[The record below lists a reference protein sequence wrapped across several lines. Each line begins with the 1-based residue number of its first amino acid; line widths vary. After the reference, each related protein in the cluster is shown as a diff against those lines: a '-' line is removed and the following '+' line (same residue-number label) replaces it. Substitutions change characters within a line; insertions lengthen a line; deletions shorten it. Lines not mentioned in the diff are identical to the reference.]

1 MDKIIYRMPEADFGL
16 IGEIAKGNEKANI
29 LFAAADLE
37 IFDSLTHPKTAD
49 QVSEEIKTDPYLTEK
64 FLNALVALNLI
75 HKIDNRYSNTKLAE
89 TFLVRK
95 SPFYQ
100 GTLFEM
106 KKRGLT
112 DWQRIS
118 DALKNGGIKIKAGT
132 ENKSIIDRT
141 FIVGH
146 AEIAITGAMQRAVDA
161 VSSLPEFKGA
171 KKLLDL
177 GGGHGLYSI
186 AFHQLKPDLEVVL
199 FDLPHVT
206 EIAKEY
212 LEQHGTQGKINIIAA
227 DFTKDDIGNGYDVI
241 FVSDVTITGILK
253 KVYDALNEN
262 GVLIYRRWTINDDRT
277 SPLTSVLF
285 DFMLAMRRSEHRV
298 YTLGEYIR
306 LLEATG
312 FSITRILD
320 LSSPQDPTKIIVAKK
335 FEK

>member
-1 MDKIIYRMPEADFGL
+1 MDKIIYRMPEVDFGF
-16 IGEIAKGNEKANI
+16 IDEIAKGNEKANI
-29 LFAAADLE
+29 LFTAVDYG
-37 IFDSLTHPKTAD
+37 IFDLLTQPKTAD

-64 FLNALVALNLI
+64 FLNTLVALNLL
-75 HKIDNRYSNTKLAE
+75 HKIENRYLNTKLAE
-89 TFLVRK
+89 TFLVKK

-106 KKRGLT
+106 KRRGLT

-118 DALKNGGIKIKAGT
+118 ETLKNGGIQTGT
-132 ENKSIIDRT
+132 GNKSVIGRT
-141 FIVGH
+141 FIIGH
-146 AEIAITGAMQRAVDA
+146 AEIAITGALQRAVDII
-161 VSSLPEFKGA
+161 STLPEFENA
-171 KKLLDL
+171 KKILDL

-186 AFHQLKPDLEVVL
+186 AFHQLKSDLEVVL

-212 LEQHGTQGKINIIAA
+212 LEQYGMSNKIKFIAG
-227 DFTKDDIGNGYDVI
+227 DFTEDDIGNGYDIV
-241 FVSDVTITGILK
+241 FVSDVTISGILK

-285 DFMLAMRRSEHRV
+285 DFMLAMMRSEHRV
-298 YTLGEYIR
+298 YTLGEYIH
-306 LLEATG
+306 LLNAAG

-320 LSSPQDPTKIIVAKK
+320 ISSPQDPTKIIIAKK
-335 FEK
+335 SKK

>member
-1 MDKIIYRMPEADFGL
+1 MDRIIDRIPEADFGL
-16 IGEIAKGNEKANI
+16 IDEIAKGNEKANV
-29 LFAAADLE
+29 LFAAVDYG
-37 IFDSLTHPKTAD
+37 IFDLLSKPKTAD
-49 QVSEEIKTDPYLTEK
+49 QVSEEIKTDSRLTEK
-64 FLNALVALNLI
+64 FLNALVALNFI
-75 HKIDNRYSNTKLAE
+75 HKIENQYSNTKLAE

-118 DALKNGGIKIKAGT
+118 DALKNGGIKTGT

-146 AEIAITGAMQRAVDA
+146 AEMAITGVMQRAVDVISA
-161 VSSLPEFKGA
+161 LPEFKRA

-186 AFHQLKPDLEVVL
+186 ALHQLKPELEVVL

-212 LEQHGTQGKINIIAA
+212 LEQYGMSNKIKFIAG
-227 DFTKDDIGNGYDVI
+227 DFTEDDIGNGYDIV
-241 FVSDVTITGILK
+241 FASDVTISGILK

-285 DFMLAMRRSEHRV
+285 DFMLTMTRSEHRV
-298 YTLGEYIR
+298 YTLGEYIH
-306 LLEATG
+306 LLEAAG

-320 LSSPQDPTKIIVAKK
+320 ISSPQDPTKIIVAKK
-335 FEK
+335 SKK

>member
-1 MDKIIYRMPEADFGL
+1 MDRIIDRIPEADFGL
-16 IGEIAKGNEKANI
+16 IDEIAKGNEKANV
-29 LFAAADLE
+29 LFAAVDYG
-37 IFDSLTHPKTAD
+37 IFDLLSKPKTAD
-49 QVSEEIKTDPYLTEK
+49 QVSEEIKTDSRLTEK
-64 FLNALVALNLI
+64 FLNALVALNFI
-75 HKIDNRYSNTKLAE
+75 HKIENQYSNTKLAE

-118 DALKNGGIKIKAGT
+118 DALKNGGIKTGT

-146 AEIAITGAMQRAVDA
+146 AEMAITGVMQRAVDVISA
-161 VSSLPEFKGA
+161 LPEFKRA

-186 AFHQLKPDLEVVL
+186 ALHQLKPELEVVL

-212 LEQHGTQGKINIIAA
+212 LEQYGMSNKIKFIAG
-227 DFTKDDIGNGYDVI
+227 DFTEDDIGNGYDIV
-241 FVSDVTITGILK
+241 FASDVTISGILK

-285 DFMLAMRRSEHRV
+285 DFMLTMTRSEHRV
-298 YTLGEYIR
+298 YTLGEYIH
-306 LLEATG
+306 LLEDTG

-320 LSSPQDPTKIIVAKK
+320 ISSPQDPTKIIVAKK
-335 FEK
+335 SKK

>member
-1 MDKIIYRMPEADFGL
+1 MDRIIDRIPEADFGL
-16 IGEIAKGNEKANI
+16 IDEIAKGNEKANV
-29 LFAAADLE
+29 LFAAVDYG
-37 IFDSLTHPKTAD
+37 IFELLTQPKTAD
-49 QVSEEIKTDPYLTEK
+49 QVSEEIETDSYLTEK
-64 FLNALVALNLI
+64 FLNALVALNFI
-75 HKIDNRYSNTKLAE
+75 YKIANLYSNTKLAE

-106 KKRGLT
+106 RKRGLT

-118 DALKNGGIKIKAGT
+118 DALKNGGIKTGT

-146 AEIAITGAMQRAVDA
+146 AEVAISGVMQRAVDVISA
-161 VSSLPEFKGA
+161 LPEFKRA

-186 AFHQLKPDLEVVL
+186 ALHQLKPDLEVVL

-212 LEQHGTQGKINIIAA
+212 LEQYGMSNKIKFIAG
-227 DFTKDDIGNGYDVI
+227 DFTEDDIGNGYDIV
-241 FVSDVTITGILK
+241 FASDVTITGILK

-285 DFMLAMRRSEHRV
+285 DFMLTMTRSEHRV
-298 YTLGEYIR
+298 YTLGEYIH
-306 LLEATG
+306 LLEAAG
-312 FSITRILD
+312 FSIARILD
-320 LSSPQDPTKIIVAKK
+320 ISSPQDPTKIIVAKK
-335 FEK
+335 SKK

>member
-1 MDKIIYRMPEADFGL
+1 MDNLIYKMPEADFGL

-29 LFAAADLE
+29 LFAAVDYS
-37 IFDSLTHPKTAD
+37 IFDLLSKPKTAD
-49 QVSEEIKTDPYLTEK
+49 NVSEEIKTDPYLTEK
-64 FLNALVALNLI
+64 FLNALVALNFI
-75 HKIDNRYSNTKLAE
+75 HKIENQYSNTKLAD

-106 KKRGLT
+106 KRRGST
-112 DWQRIS
+112 DWQRIR
-118 DALKNGGIKIKAGT
+118 DALKNGGIKTGT

-146 AEIAITGAMQRAVDA
+146 AEMAITGVMQRAVDVMSA
-161 VSSLPEFKGA
+161 LPEFKRA

-186 AFHQLKPDLEVVL
+186 ALHQLKPDLEVVL

-212 LEQHGTQGKINIIAA
+212 LEQYGMSNKIKFIAG
-227 DFTKDDIGNGYDVI
+227 DFTEDDIGNGYDIV
-241 FVSDVTITGILK
+241 FASDVTITGILK
-253 KVYDALNEN
+253 KIYDALNEN

-285 DFMLAMRRSEHRV
+285 DFMLAMMRSEHRV
-298 YTLGEYIR
+298 YTLGEYIH
-306 LLEATG
+306 LLEAAG
-312 FSITRILD
+312 FYITRILD
-320 LSSPQDPTKIIVAKK
+320 ISSPQDPTKIIVAKK
-335 FEK
+335 FNK

>member
-16 IGEIAKGNEKANI
+16 IDEIAKGNEKANI
-29 LFAAADLE
+29 LFAAVDYG
-37 IFDSLTHPKTAD
+37 IFDLLSKPKTAD
-49 QVSEEIKTDPYLTEK
+49 QVSEEIKTDPYLTGK
-64 FLNALVALNLI
+64 FLNALVALNFI
-75 HKIDNRYSNTKLAE
+75 RKIENQYSNTKLAE

-106 KKRGLT
+106 KKRGST
-112 DWQRIS
+112 DWQGIS
-118 DALKNGGIKIKAGT
+118 DALKNGGIKAGT

-141 FIVGH
+141 FIIGH
-146 AEIAITGAMQRAVDA
+146 AEIAITGAMQRAVDV
-161 VSSLPEFKGA
+161 VSTLPEYEKA

-186 AFHQLKPDLEVVL
+186 AFSQLKPDLEVVL

-212 LEQHGTQGKINIIAA
+212 LEQYGTQGKIKFIAG
-227 DFTKDDIGNGYDVI
+227 DFTEDDIGNGYDIV
-241 FVSDVTITGILK
+241 FVSDVTISGILK

-285 DFMLAMRRSEHRV
+285 DFMLAMMRSEHRV
-298 YTLGEYIR
+298 YTLGEYIH

-320 LSSPQDPTKIIVAKK
+320 LSSPQDPTKIIVARK
-335 FEK
+335 ERC

>member
-1 MDKIIYRMPEADFGL
+1 MDRIIDRMPEVEFGL
-16 IGEIAKGNEKANI
+16 IDEIAKGNEKANI
-29 LFAAADLE
+29 LFAAVDYR
-37 IFDSLTHPKTAD
+37 IFELLTQPKTAG
-49 QVSEEIKTDPYLTEK
+49 QVSEEIKTDSYLTEK
-64 FLNALVALNLI
+64 FLNALVALNFI
-75 HKIDNRYSNTKLAE
+75 RKIENRYSNTKLAE

-106 KKRGLT
+106 KRRGST
-112 DWQRIS
+112 DWQRIR
-118 DALKNGGIKIKAGT
+118 DALKNGGIKTGT
-132 ENKSIIDRT
+132 ENKSSIDRT

-146 AEIAITGAMQRAVDA
+146 AEMAITGVMQRAVDVMSA
-161 VSSLPEFKGA
+161 LPEFKRA

-186 AFHQLKPDLEVVL
+186 AFSQLKPDLEVVL

-212 LEQHGTQGKINIIAA
+212 LEQYGMSNKIKFIAG
-227 DFTKDDIGNGYDVI
+227 DFTEDDIGNGNGYDIV
-241 FVSDVTITGILK
+241 FASDVTISGILK

-285 DFMLAMRRSEHRV
+285 DFMLAMMRSEHRV
-298 YTLGEYIR
+298 YTLGEYIH
-306 LLEATG
+306 LLEDTG
-312 FSITRILD
+312 FSITQILD
-320 LSSPQDPTKIIVAKK
+320 ISSPQDPTKIIVAKK
-335 FEK
+335 FKK

>member
-1 MDKIIYRMPEADFGL
+1 MDNLTYRIPEVDFGL

-29 LFAAADLE
+29 LFAAVDSG
-37 IFDSLTHPKTAD
+37 IFELLTQPKTAD
-49 QVSEEIKTDPYLTEK
+49 NVSEEIKTNPYLTEK
-64 FLNALVALNLI
+64 FLNALVALNFI
-75 HKIDNRYSNTKLAE
+75 HKIENRYSNTKLAE

-118 DALKNGGIKIKAGT
+118 NALKNGGIKAGT
-132 ENKSIIDRT
+132 ENKSSIDRT

-146 AEIAITGAMQRAVDA
+146 AEMAITGVMQRAVDVISA
-161 VSSLPEFKGA
+161 LPEFKRA

-186 AFHQLKPDLEVVL
+186 ALHQLKPELEVVL

-212 LEQHGTQGKINIIAA
+212 LEQYGMSNKIKFIAG
-227 DFTKDDIGNGYDVI
+227 DFTEDDIGNGYDIV
-241 FVSDVTITGILK
+241 FASDVTISGILK

-285 DFMLAMRRSEHRV
+285 DFMLAMTRSEHRV
-298 YTLGEYIR
+298 YTLGEYTH
-306 LLEATG
+306 LLEAAG
-312 FSITRILD
+312 FSIARILD
-320 LSSPQDPTKIIVAKK
+320 ISSPQDPTKIIVAKK

>member
-1 MDKIIYRMPEADFGL
+1 MPEADFGL
-16 IGEIAKGNEKANI
+16 IDEIAKGNEKANI
-29 LFAAADLE
+29 LFAALDYG
-37 IFDSLTHPKTAD
+37 IFDLLTQPKTAD
-49 QVSEEIKTDPYLTEK
+49 QISEEIKTDPYLTEK
-64 FLNALVALNLI
+64 FLNALVALNFT
-75 HKIDNRYSNTKLAE
+75 HKIENRYSNTKLAE

-106 KKRGLT
+106 RKRGLT

-118 DALKNGGIKIKAGT
+118 DALKNGGIKAGT

-141 FIVGH
+141 FITGH
-146 AEIAITGAMQRAVDA
+146 AEIAIAGAMQRAVDI
-161 VSSLPEFKGA
+161 VSTLPEFKRA

-186 AFHQLKPDLEVVL
+186 AFSQLKPDLEVVL

-212 LEQHGTQGKINIIAA
+212 LEQYGMSNKIKFIAG
-227 DFTKDDIGNGYDVI
+227 DFTEDDIGNGYDIV
-241 FVSDVTITGILK
+241 FVSDVTISGILK

-262 GVLIYRRWTINDDRT
+262 GVLIYRRWTINDDKT

-285 DFMLAMRRSEHRV
+285 DFMLAMMRSEHRV
-298 YTLGEYIR
+298 YTLGEYIH
-306 LLEATG
+306 LLEDTG
-312 FSITRILD
+312 FSITQILD
-320 LSSPQDPTKIIVAKK
+320 ISSPQDPTKVIVAKK
-335 FEK
+335 

>member
-1 MDKIIYRMPEADFGL
+1 MDKIINRIPEVDFGL
-16 IGEIAKGNEKANI
+16 IDEIAKGNEKANI
-29 LFAAADLE
+29 LFAAVDYR
-37 IFDSLTHPKTAD
+37 IFDLLSKPKAAD
-49 QVSEEIKTDPYLTEK
+49 HVSEEIKTDPYLTEK
-64 FLNALVALNLI
+64 FLNALVALNFI
-75 HKIDNRYSNTKLAE
+75 HKIENRYSNTKLAE

-106 KKRGLT
+106 KRRGST

-118 DALKNGGIKIKAGT
+118 DALKNGGIKAGT

-146 AEIAITGAMQRAVDA
+146 AEIAITGAMQRAVGA
-161 VSSLPEFKGA
+161 VSTLPEYEKA
-171 KKLLDL
+171 KKFLDL

-186 AFHQLKPDLEVVL
+186 AFSQLKPDLEVVL

-212 LEQHGTQGKINIIAA
+212 LEQYGMQGKIKIVAG
-227 DFTKDDIGNGYDVI
+227 DFTEDDIGNGYDIV
-241 FVSDVTITGILK
+241 FVSDVTISGILK

-285 DFMLAMRRSEHRV
+285 DFMLAMMRSEHRV
-298 YTLGEYIR
+298 YTLGEYIH
-306 LLEATG
+306 LLEDTG
-312 FSITRILD
+312 FSITQILD
-320 LSSPQDPTKIIVAKK
+320 ISSPQDPTKIIVAKK
-335 FEK
+335 

>member
-1 MDKIIYRMPEADFGL
+1 MDKIIYRVPEVDFGL
-16 IGEIAKGNEKANI
+16 IDEIAKGNEKANI
-29 LFAAADLE
+29 LFAALDYG
-37 IFDSLTHPKTAD
+37 IFELLAQPKTAD
-49 QVSEEIKTDPYLTEK
+49 HVSEEIKTNPYLTEK
-64 FLNALVALNLI
+64 FLNALVALNFI
-75 HKIDNRYSNTKLAE
+75 HKIENRYSNTKLAE

-106 KKRGLT
+106 KRRGST
-112 DWQRIS
+112 DWQRIR
-118 DALKNGGIKIKAGT
+118 DALKNGGIKAGT

-146 AEIAITGAMQRAVDA
+146 AEIAITGAMQRAADA
-161 VSSLPEFKGA
+161 VSTLPEYEKA

-186 AFHQLKPDLEVVL
+186 AFSQLNPELEVVL

-212 LEQHGTQGKINIIAA
+212 LEQYGTQGKIKFIAG
-227 DFTKDDIGNGYDVI
+227 DFTEDDIGNGYDIV
-241 FVSDVTITGILK
+241 FVSDVTISGILK

-285 DFMLAMRRSEHRV
+285 DFMLAMMRSEHRV

-320 LSSPQDPTKIIVAKK
+320 ISSPQDPTKIIVAKK
-335 FEK
+335 KRC

>member
-1 MDKIIYRMPEADFGL
+1 MPEADFGL
-16 IGEIAKGNEKANI
+16 IDEIAKGNEKANI
-29 LFAAADLE
+29 LFAALDYG
-37 IFDSLTHPKTAD
+37 IFDLLTQPKTAD

-64 FLNALVALNLI
+64 FLNALVALNFT
-75 HKIDNRYSNTKLAE
+75 HKIENRYSNTKLAE

-95 SPFYQ
+95 GPFYQ

-106 KKRGLT
+106 RKRGLT

-118 DALKNGGIKIKAGT
+118 DALKNGGIKAGT

-141 FIVGH
+141 FITGH
-146 AEIAITGAMQRAVDA
+146 AEIAIAGAMQRAVDI
-161 VSSLPEFKGA
+161 VSTLPEFKRA

-186 AFHQLKPDLEVVL
+186 AFSQLKPDLEVVL

-206 EIAKEY
+206 EIANEY
-212 LEQHGTQGKINIIAA
+212 LVQYGTQGKIKIIAA
-227 DFTKDDIGNGYDVI
+227 DFTKDDIGNGYDIV
-241 FVSDVTITGILK
+241 FVSDVTISGILK

-285 DFMLAMRRSEHRV
+285 DFMLAMMRSEHRV
-298 YTLGEYIR
+298 YTLGEYIH
-306 LLEATG
+306 LLEDTG
-312 FSITRILD
+312 FSITQILD
-320 LSSPQDPTKIIVAKK
+320 ISSPQDPTKVIVAKK
-335 FEK
+335 

>member
-16 IGEIAKGNEKANI
+16 IDEIAKGNEKANI
-29 LFAAADLE
+29 LFAAVDYR
-37 IFDSLTHPKTAD
+37 IFDLLSKPKAAG

-64 FLNALVALNLI
+64 FLNALVALNFI
-75 HKIDNRYSNTKLAE
+75 HKIENRYSNTKLAE

-106 KKRGLT
+106 KRRGTT

-118 DALKNGGIKIKAGT
+118 DALKNGGIKTGT

-146 AEIAITGAMQRAVDA
+146 AEIAIAGAMQRAVDV
-161 VSSLPEFKGA
+161 VSTLPEFERA

-186 AFHQLKPDLEVVL
+186 AFSQLKPELEVVL

-212 LEQHGTQGKINIIAA
+212 LEQYGTQGKIKFIAG
-227 DFTKDDIGNGYDVI
+227 DFTEDDIGNGYDIV
-241 FVSDVTITGILK
+241 FVSDVTISGILK

-285 DFMLAMRRSEHRV
+285 DFMLAMMRSEHRV
-298 YTLGEYIR
+298 YTLGEYIH
-306 LLEATG
+306 LLEDTG
-312 FSITRILD
+312 FSITQILD
-320 LSSPQDPTKIIVAKK
+320 ISSPQDPTKIIVAKK
-335 FEK
+335 